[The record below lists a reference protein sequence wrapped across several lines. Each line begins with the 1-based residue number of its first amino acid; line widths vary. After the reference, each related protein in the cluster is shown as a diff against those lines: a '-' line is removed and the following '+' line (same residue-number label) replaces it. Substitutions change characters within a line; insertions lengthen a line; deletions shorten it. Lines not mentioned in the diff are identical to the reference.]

1 MDKRTIIDPDQF
13 AMQFAKS
20 NYAKGF
26 NEKEVVVEAK
36 KFLLS
41 YLTAYYLIQDFDD
54 TERQNFEQTTDKKFQ
69 DMSFEELMNKVIHLN
84 KY

>member
-13 AMQFAKS
+13 AMKFAKS

>member
-20 NYAKGF
+20 NYAKWF